1 MSRVHVVLPGD
12 VDDPRSP
19 SGGNTYGRRVAREL
33 DALGWTVARHRVAG
47 SWPRPAATEEAGLA
61 RLLAAV
67 PDGET
72 VLLDGLVACGVPDA
86 VVPQAGRVRL
96 VVLVHL
102 PLAAEVGLPADVAAD
117 LDARE
122 RATLRAADAIVVTSA
137 ATARQL
143 ALPTGRS
150 SAPVQTPVPALARPL
165 GRARVGAP
173 TSGAVLARTSA
184 PSTGRCPRCSSPSRA
199 PIPRRAPW
207 ARTGRRRWCAW
218 RR

>member
-47 SWPRPAATEEAGLA
+47 SWPRPSATEEAGLA

-122 RATLRAADAIVVTSA
+122 RATLRAADRIAVAMVTPAEGPSFGIA
-137 ATARQL
+137 PAGTC
-143 ALPTGRS
+143 TCRS
-150 SAPVQTPVPALARPL
+150 CLARKSGEMPSSDA
-165 GRARVGAP
+165 RA
-173 TSGAVLARTSA
+173 L
-184 PSTGRCPRCSSPSRA
+184 
-199 PIPRRAPW
+199 I
-207 ARTGRRRWCAW
+207 
-218 RR
+218 